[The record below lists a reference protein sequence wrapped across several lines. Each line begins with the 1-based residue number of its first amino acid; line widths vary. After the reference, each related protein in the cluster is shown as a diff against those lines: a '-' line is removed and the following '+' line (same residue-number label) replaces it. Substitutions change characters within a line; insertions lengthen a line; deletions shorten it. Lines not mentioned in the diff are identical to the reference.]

1 MRNEVRLDYD
11 WYGHPLERVH
21 VHFIAVMVV
30 PGIIDDLPIDHA
42 LTL

>member
-1 MRNEVRLDYD
+1 MR
-11 WYGHPLERVH
+11 YGLIMIGMGIRSNGSMSI
-21 VHFIAVMVV
+21 FIAVMVV